1 MKRCCA
7 VLLCILSLALIGC
20 GQEKRMLH
28 DVGEYQKVRMVMAVN
43 GTERGID
50 AMVARKFSQLVDE
63 ETNGRVHIEVYPRD
77 QLAGGNTT
85 KGVEMIANG
94 SVDLA
99 AYTSGTM
106 AILDERLSVGTIPWS
121 YQSCQ
126 EARKVIDETGGAY
139 YAKLLEMQGIRYLG
153 STHNGFRQ
161 LTNDKRPVR
170 NVEDM
175 QGLKIRVLGKQGSY
189 FLFFRAL
196 GAEPIPLS
204 WSELPTT
211 IRQGTTDGQENS
223 YLTILSAN
231 LDDIQKYMT
240 IWNYAYENYIFVA
253 NTKSLDMLEPKT
265 QAMLQEK
272 MTAACNWG
280 RDYMEENEQR
290 FLREC
295 IANGMEVIE
304 LSPEERTKFQERT
317 QSLIGHLK
325 EKYGAEACEA
335 FRIP

>member
-1 MKRCCA
+1 MKRFCA
-7 VLLCILSLALIGC
+7 LLLCVLSLALLGC
-20 GQEKRMLH
+20 GQEKKVSH
-28 DVGEYQKVRMVMAVN
+28 DAAAYQKVRMVMAVN
-43 GTERGID
+43 GTEKGID
-50 AMVARKFSQLVDE
+50 TLVARKFSQLVDE
-63 ETNGRVHIEVYPRD
+63 ETGERVHIEVYPRD

-121 YQSCQ
+121 YQSYQ

-153 STHNGFRQ
+153 SAHNGFRQ
-161 LTNDKRPVR
+161 LTNNKRPVR
-170 NVEDM
+170 SVEDI

-189 FLFFRAL
+189 FLFFRTL

-223 YLTILSAN
+223 CLTILSAN
-231 LDDIQKYMT
+231 LDAIQKYMT
-240 IWNYAYENYIFVA
+240 VWNYAYENYIFVA
-253 NTKSLDMLEPKT
+253 NTKSFDMLEPKT

-272 MTAACNWG
+272 MTEACNWG
-280 RDYMEENEQR
+280 RDYLEENENK
-290 FLREC
+290 FLQEC

-304 LSPEERTKFQERT
+304 LSPEEREKFQERT
-317 QSLIGHLK
+317 QALMVHLK
-325 EKYGAEACEA
+325 EKYGTEACEA
-335 FRIP
+335 FQIP